1 VLFPGPKRIDSD
13 AWPRSRTPRH
23 LYIQPIAVGT
33 CIPTT
38 GVLADRFA
46 VGSSSHQWFHVRG
59 ASTKVFLLL
68 YQYMAMEHE
77 LAVELHV
84 ADVMAGT
91 VTLVRVRLVFLVG
104 TLSYTQ
110 SRR

>member
-1 VLFPGPKRIDSD
+1 
-13 AWPRSRTPRH
+13 
-23 LYIQPIAVGT
+23 
-33 CIPTT
+33 
-38 GVLADRFA
+38 
-46 VGSSSHQWFHVRG
+46 
-59 ASTKVFLLL
+59 
-68 YQYMAMEHE
+68 MEHE

-91 VTLVRVRLVFLVG
+91 ATLVRVRLVFLVG

>member
-1 VLFPGPKRIDSD
+1 
-13 AWPRSRTPRH
+13 
-23 LYIQPIAVGT
+23 
-33 CIPTT
+33 
-38 GVLADRFA
+38 
-46 VGSSSHQWFHVRG
+46 
-59 ASTKVFLLL
+59 L

-91 VTLVRVRLVFLVG
+91 VTLVRVRLVFLVV

-110 SRR
+110 SRW